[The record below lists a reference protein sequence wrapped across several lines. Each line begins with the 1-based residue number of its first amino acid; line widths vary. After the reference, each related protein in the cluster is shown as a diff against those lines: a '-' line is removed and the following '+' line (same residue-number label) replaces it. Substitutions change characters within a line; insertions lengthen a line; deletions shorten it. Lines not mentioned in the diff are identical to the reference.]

1 MPSRRIVGGKGK
13 VEGLVAEQVPG
24 GVAAQRER
32 LAEGLRAYG
41 AGFTE
46 LGRRFA
52 VQMGVH
58 STDAFALL
66 EIASAEERGVPLS
79 PALLSRRISLS
90 SGAMTALLNRLEQA
104 GYITRTREHTDR
116 RIVTLHS
123 SPRVKE
129 LAEEFFGPVNDRQ
142 DAVLSQYPSELLQ
155 QFETVLA
162 QLRSAMDA
170 QLAPPGEDA

>member
-1 MPSRRIVGGKGK
+1 MEESV
-13 VEGLVAEQVPG
+13 LD

-41 AGFTE
+41 ASFTE

-52 VQMGVH
+52 TRLGVH

-66 EIASAEERGVPLS
+66 EIASAEASGAPLS

-104 GYITRTREHTDR
+104 GYVTRTREHADR

-123 SPRVKE
+123 SAQVR
-129 LAEEFFGPVNDRQ
+129 EFADDFFAPVNERQ
-142 DAVLSQYPSELLQ
+142 DAVLSQYPPELLHQ
-155 QFETVLA
+155 LETVLA
-162 QLRSAMDA
+162 QLCSTMDA
-170 QLAPPGEDA
+170 QLAQEHADT